1 MRLRSSHGQRTA
13 DLVGRKQL
21 LQRSCKRRVAW
32 KRHGREGERARERE
46 RERERERKRRAGRR
60 ARAGQRLGAEQ
71 RTRPLPVMTHRLFK
85 PRVRQL
91 QKRPTSAQYL
101 ARDACLG
108 IQPSAAQSTKHLQ
121 PTPRLDP
128 TQPSL
133 WPVAPSVSG
142 TTHGPSA
149 RYTDPSIGDK
159 NSVMLVARGHRAIRD
174 GPPSRTESRVRGNS
188 VQASR

>member
-1 MRLRSSHGQRTA
+1 M
-13 DLVGRKQL
+13 
-21 LQRSCKRRVAW
+21 
-32 KRHGREGERARERE
+32 GERESARASERESERE
-46 RERERERKRRAGRR
+46 RERGGRGDGRGQVNDWAQSREPAPG
-60 ARAGQRLGAEQ
+60 
-71 RTRPLPVMTHRLFK
+71 PSPVMTHRLFK

-149 RYTDPSIGDK
+149 RYTDPSIGD
-159 NSVMLVARGHRAIRD
+159 NSVMLVAVQEDIGLSETGHRVAR
-174 GPPSRTESRVRGNS
+174 SRGFAGIACKPHGRSGCCCRPRMKPATQPRVHEHTPR
-188 VQASR
+188 